1 MALSLNL
8 RYKLNTVINIL
19 EQQTLVTNDYW
30 LEAQNISC
38 FKNGYE
44 VVKDLNLKLK
54 YTENVIL
61 IGPNGSGKSSLLEL
75 INRNIYPVIKKDTVF
90 KIFNKE
96 LINIWEVRKKISS
109 VNNDIKSR
117 INPNLKVIDLIISG
131 LYGKYCKISNKSESD
146 VSCAKDLINKMS
158 LTNLSQKY
166 FAHLSEGEKQIV
178 LIARALIKKPEILI
192 LDEPIANLDLKS
204 KFYVI
209 DQINELTKLNSK
221 IICITHDISMITEI
235 YNRIIMLKDRMI
247 IADGNQRETINNEN
261 INNLFDIKIE
271 VIKEKGTWHIYRKT
285 K

>member
-1 MALSLNL
+1 
-8 RYKLNTVINIL
+8 
-19 EQQTLVTNDYW
+19 VTNDYW
-30 LEAQNISC
+30 LEAKNISC

-44 VVKDLNLKLK
+44 VVKDLNLKFK

-75 INRNIYPVIKKDTVF
+75 INRNIYPVINKDTVF

-96 LINIWEVRKKISS
+96 LINIWELRKRISV
-109 VNNDIKSR
+109 VNYDVKSR
-117 INPNLKVIDLIISG
+117 INPKIKVIDLIISG
-131 LYGKYCKISNKSESD
+131 LYGVYCKISYKSECD
-146 VSCAKDLINKMS
+146 VSYAENIINKMS
-158 LTNLSQKY
+158 LTRLSQKY

-204 KFYVI
+204 KFYVL
-209 DQINELTKLNSK
+209 DHINELTKLNSK

-247 IADGNQRETINNEN
+247 IADGTQSETINNKN
-261 INNLFDIKIE
+261 INNLFDINID
-271 VIKEKGTWHIYRKT
+271 VIKDKGSWHIYRKT